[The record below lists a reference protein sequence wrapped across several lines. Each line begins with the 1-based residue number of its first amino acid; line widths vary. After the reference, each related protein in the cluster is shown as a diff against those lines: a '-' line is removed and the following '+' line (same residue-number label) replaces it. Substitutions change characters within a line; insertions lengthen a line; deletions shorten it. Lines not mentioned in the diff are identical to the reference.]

1 MSQDAHCV
9 LKSKIDALCGWWC
22 RSYSCLT
29 VNRKFSLF
37 FSCVFLPI
45 GLFPIFHTKRFP
57 WVWLGVFHLVDFSL
71 TENVLRKI
79 VAAWWWLYPGWF
91 VIHPSR
97 IPCLIC
103 TFSLLEWIVLFETC
117 YESSLHLSRVFLE
130 CCLIVRLEFLCRY
143 VLCRKSQVSYPLI
156 SIPIFQL
163 QSLLVSIVYSHSLFF
178 FVSGVFWR
186 DDIGNR
192 WIFVIDEV
200 SVIPVWPR
208 IYFFL
213 YASTW
218 PSFNFVCFP
227 FFLFFTWPVLVWSLL
242 GYFEL

>member
-22 RSYSCLT
+22 RNYTCLT
-29 VNRKFSLF
+29 VNMKVSLL
-37 FSCVFLPI
+37 FSCDFSPI
-45 GLFPIFHTKRFP
+45 GLFP
-57 WVWLGVFHLVDFSL
+57 VFH
-71 TENVLRKI
+71 I
-79 VAAWWWLYPGWF
+79 Q
-91 VIHPSR
+91 
-97 IPCLIC
+97 
-103 TFSLLEWIVLFETC
+103 
-117 YESSLHLSRVFLE
+117 
-130 CCLIVRLEFLCRY
+130 RLEFLCRY

-163 QSLLVSIVYSHSLFF
+163 QSLLLSIVYSHSLFF

-218 PSFNFVCFP
+218 PSFNFVCFR